1 MTKTT
6 IIPVGHVNVQLLT
19 DGDAIARMML
29 NGKEWEPET
38 RAAWDG
44 LIQRCPVSDLVLDIG
59 AYTGVYTIAS
69 ALMGM
74 KVMALEPHP
83 ANYARLLMNGALNS
97 MRFDARAMA
106 ASDTNG
112 TKRLHMKNRI
122 NDTASLEV
130 GADALCVDHV
140 EVQTRRIDDLP
151 LGDGRVGLLKID
163 AEHHS
168 AAILAGAPHTLVTHK
183 PLVVVETLTE
193 REDMEVFAMLCAAGY
208 KQRAVLDG
216 RNRLYAV

>member
-1 MTKTT
+1 MTSV
-6 IIPVGHVNVQLLT
+6 IISVGHVNVQLIA

-29 NGKEWEPET
+29 NGKAWEPET
-38 RAAWDG
+38 RGVWGELVQQCGPDD
-44 LIQRCPVSDLVLDIG
+44 VVLDVG
-59 AYTGVYTIAS
+59 AYTGVYAIAS
-69 ALMGM
+69 ALMGW
-74 KVMALEPHP
+74 KVIALEPHP

-106 ASDTNG
+106 ASNTNG

-122 NDTASLEV
+122 NDTASLHAE
-130 GADALCVDHV
+130 ADVLCVDQI
-140 EVQTRRIDDLP
+140 EVPTRRIDDLP

-168 AAILAGAPHTLVTHK
+168 AEIIEGAPHTLVRHK
-183 PLVVVETLTE
+183 PLVLVETLTE
-193 REDMEVFAMLCAAGY
+193 REDMMVSCMLMAAGY